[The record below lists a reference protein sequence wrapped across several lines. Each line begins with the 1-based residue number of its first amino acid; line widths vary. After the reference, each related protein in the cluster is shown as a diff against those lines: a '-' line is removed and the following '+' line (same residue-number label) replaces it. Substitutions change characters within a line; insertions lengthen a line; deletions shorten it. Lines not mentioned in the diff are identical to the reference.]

1 MYFEQLFGN
10 QFYILDQMDEFLERH
25 KSQKWTQEEIV
36 NLNNSIP
43 GKEIEFIWFPIKKI
57 LA

>member
-1 MYFEQLFGN
+1 
-10 QFYILDQMDEFLERH
+10 MDEFLERH

-43 GKEIEFIWFPIKKI
+43 GKEIEFI
-57 LA
+57 